1 MDSLRNMV
9 EPIRAMQ
16 IRPVLAQIITLGEPE
31 PEDEAYSTHSAVL

>member
-9 EPIRAMQ
+9 EPIRTMQ

-31 PEDEAYSTHSAVL
+31 DEAYSTHSAVL